1 MLLLVAKYL
10 HNMAKLHTI
19 TTAHGNAR
27 AATKSDNVRILVDVY
42 HKNKKVGTL
51 GVYHVQPTDTINV
64 VWDAGRG
71 ALRETILIDNG
82 HPATD

>member
-1 MLLLVAKYL
+1 
-10 HNMAKLHTI
+10 MAKLHTI

-51 GVYHVQPTDTINV
+51 GVYQVHSNDTVNV
-64 VWDAGRG
+64 VWDNGG
-71 ALRETILIDNG
+71 GGLTEKWLVRESKTE
-82 HPATD
+82 